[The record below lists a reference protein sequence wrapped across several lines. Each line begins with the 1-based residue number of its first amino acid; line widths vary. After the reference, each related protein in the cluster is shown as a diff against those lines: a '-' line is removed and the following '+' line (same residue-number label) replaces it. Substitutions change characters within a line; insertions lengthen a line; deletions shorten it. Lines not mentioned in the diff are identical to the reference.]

1 MPLHPARCLGLLRP
15 PFVMAESSFFEDSA
29 KSETRKAVADIEA
42 QTSAEIVV
50 ALRRT
55 AGSYR
60 AADYL
65 VGFVLAVVA
74 LLVMLFTEHE
84 FRLLAFPGGVIA
96 AFVFGAFA
104 SASIPPLRR
113 TFTLPSRR
121 RDEVRR
127 AARAAFV
134 DLGVSRTRART
145 GVLVF
150 VALFEREVEI
160 VADIGVDPEILGEEW
175 TKAVLALRDSQKPQ
189 PSFARFVER
198 LRALAAPLAAA
209 LPRAKD
215 DVNELPDEVAE

>member
-1 MPLHPARCLGLLRP
+1 MPLHPARGLGLLRP
-15 PFVMAESSFFEDSA
+15 PFAMAESSFYEDRA

-65 VGFVLAVVA
+65 VGFVLAVFA
-74 LLVMLFTEHE
+74 LLVMLFVEHE

-104 SASIPPLRR
+104 SANLAPLRR

-145 GVLVF
+145 GILVF

-160 VADIGVDPEILGEEW
+160 VPDIGVDPETLGEGW
-175 TKAVLALRDSQKPQ
+175 AQAAAALRESQKPA
-189 PSFARFVER
+189 PSLDRFIER
-198 LRALAAPLAAA
+198 LRGLAAPLSAA
-209 LPRAKD
+209 LPRAED